1 MKWGMSEPFW
11 FATDVASFADR
22 LFELEDDQHARL
34 IELFLDGMI
43 AFTVRDQPRLHIW
56 WQTDAARNDTCRKP
70 N

>member
-43 AFTVRDQPRLHIW
+43 ASGYPLDSADHNL
-56 WQTDAARNDTCRKP
+56 
-70 N
+70 